1 MYGLN
6 PVRRLVFSVAVPVP
20 VFITYHL
27 VCDVWF
33 RLFCLV
39 SPRMKY
45 SCNSMPY
52 EISWTYRSPVAL
64 NIHAVLTHTADFQP
78 SFKARIPDF
87 EQSHAR
93 WRTISRPLYTHQ
105 ASRCFFSV
113 WLFQMCLLSADK
125 QRTFLVLCSWILAV
139 HVVKWLHFESA
150 AAVSLDTW
158 DKKNEERKKKTCM
171 KIQQLLFF
179 KHQICALSSLQFNI
193 LAINLN
199 RI

>member
-78 SFKARIPDF
+78 SFTARIPDF

-93 WRTISRPLYTHQ
+93 
-105 ASRCFFSV
+105 
-113 WLFQMCLLSADK
+113 
-125 QRTFLVLCSWILAV
+125 
-139 HVVKWLHFESA
+139 
-150 AAVSLDTW
+150 
-158 DKKNEERKKKTCM
+158 
-171 KIQQLLFF
+171 
-179 KHQICALSSLQFNI
+179 
-193 LAINLN
+193 
-199 RI
+199 

>member
-78 SFKARIPDF
+78 SFTARIPDF
-87 EQSHAR
+87 ERVTCTLTDDQS
-93 WRTISRPLYTHQ
+93 TSIS
-105 ASRCFFSV
+105 
-113 WLFQMCLLSADK
+113 
-125 QRTFLVLCSWILAV
+125 SWIY
-139 HVVKWLHFESA
+139 S
-150 AAVSLDTW
+150 
-158 DKKNEERKKKTCM
+158 
-171 KIQQLLFF
+171 
-179 KHQICALSSLQFNI
+179 SSLQMFFFQSDFFKRVSSV
-193 LAINLN
+193 LINREHFLCCVVGFWLCMW
-199 RI
+199 

>member
-78 SFKARIPDF
+78 SFTARIPDF

-93 WRTISRPLYTHQ
+93 WRTISRPLSQAEYTHQ
-105 ASRCFFSV
+105 ASRCFFFN
-113 WLFQMCLLSADK
+113 L
-125 QRTFLVLCSWILAV
+125 TFLNVQ
-139 HVVKWLHFESA
+139 
-150 AAVSLDTW
+150 SLWTHETKKMKKG
-158 DKKNEERKKKTCM
+158 KKNTCM
-171 KIQQLLFF
+171 KIQQLLF
-179 KHQICALSSLQFNI
+179 LSIKYVPWVVFSSIFWP
-193 LAINLN
+193 
-199 RI
+199 